1 MSDKPLTAKDYPT
14 AETRPEHVVGNRG
27 RPLPALT
34 LDAVVSGNVEME
46 DLRITPQA
54 LLQQAQIASSVGRS
68 ALAGNL
74 ERAAEMTRI
83 PQDEVMAIYELLRP
97 GRAASKASLL
107 EAAQRIRREWNAQNL
122 ADFVEEAAHFYEKR
136 GLFRKRY

>member
-1 MSDKPLTAKDYPT
+1 MSDTPLTARDYPT
-14 AETRPEHVVGNRG
+14 AETRPEQVTGTRG
-27 RPLPALT
+27 KPLSVLT
-34 LDAVVSGNVEME
+34 LDAVVTGEVEME

-54 LLQQAQIASSVGRS
+54 LLQQVQISRSVGRS
-68 ALAGNL
+68 ALARNL

-97 GRAASKASLL
+97 GRAASEASLL
-107 EAAQRIRREWNAQNL
+107 ETAQRIRREWSAQNL
-122 ADFVEEAAHFYEKR
+122 ADFVEEAARFYEKR